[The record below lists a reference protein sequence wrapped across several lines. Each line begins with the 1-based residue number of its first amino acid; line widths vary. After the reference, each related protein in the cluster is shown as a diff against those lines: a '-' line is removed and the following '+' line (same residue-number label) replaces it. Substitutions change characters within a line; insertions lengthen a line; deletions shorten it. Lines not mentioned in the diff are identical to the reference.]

1 MELAGGVGRLGARVS
16 LLPAHVRGALVPA
29 EGRSLRT
36 RLMIHLRSG
45 WQGGAGGKQDQ
56 TGGRAAR
63 QRDLGQQVA
72 EGPERCVLGIDM
84 RGLAEMRRGDTEP
97 LM

>member
-29 EGRSLRT
+29 EGGSLRT
-36 RLMIHLRSG
+36 RLMIHRRRG